1 MSRPCSCRREGAKVV
16 AVLVAG
22 SIALTAGPIP
32 ALGQPL
38 EGYAR
43 AYVSI
48 PLDDSTDG
56 LAYGLRLNLGARDGR
71 ASGDLGRRSGGLPP
85 VFEMHFGPGEEPGEL
100 RVGGVVPTVVRDRMA
115 LDRGTALWI
124 GAGLGLAAVVA
135 IVVAADAICIGINA
149 TCSNDKDD
157 DDDKDGT
164 TK

>member
-1 MSRPCSCRREGAKVV
+1 MSRPCPRRREGAKIV

-22 SIALTAGPIP
+22 SIGLSAGPIP
-32 ALGQPL
+32 ALGQPV

-48 PLDDSTDG
+48 PLDGSTDG
-56 LAYGLRLNLGARDGR
+56 PAYGLRLNLGARGGR
-71 ASGDLGRRSGGLPP
+71 ASGDLGRRSSGPPP
-85 VFEMHFGPGEEPGEL
+85 VFEMRFGPGEEPGDL
-100 RVGGVVPTVVRDRMA
+100 RVGGIAPAMVRDRIA

-157 DDDKDGT
+157 DDDKDET